1 MDSKGASTSMDPS
14 VTLFE
19 LIYNDDMIYE
29 SLINSTSILVHKGVL
44 IIMQGCIGD
53 NEQGL
58 YIGLI
63 D

>member
-1 MDSKGASTSMDPS
+1 MDPS